1 MREVRLSFNYI
12 VLVVIMELI
21 GFIKRP
27 AIQNEEKKKST
38 IKIIG

>member
-27 AIQNEEKKKST
+27 AIKRGKKEYN
-38 IKIIG
+38 